1 LRIVGLTGG
10 IGSGKST
17 VARMFEELGVP
28 VYYSDDE
35 AKNLMNTSDQ
45 IKEGLIAVFGQKSFE
60 NGKLNRS
67 YIASLVFNSEEKLK
81 KLNSIVHPEVKR
93 NFKKWILD
101 QSASYII
108 QENPLIFEN
117 NSQDDFDVV
126 ITVTAPKKTRIQRV
140 MERDGLSEN
149 QVLARVNNQL
159 EDQLKINASHFVIT
173 NESLNDTKLQ
183 VKRINEAILTQI
195 P

>member
-1 LRIVGLTGG
+1 MRIVGLTGG

>member
-101 QSASYII
+101 QSASYVI

-159 EDQLKINASHFVIT
+159 EDQLKIDASHFVIT